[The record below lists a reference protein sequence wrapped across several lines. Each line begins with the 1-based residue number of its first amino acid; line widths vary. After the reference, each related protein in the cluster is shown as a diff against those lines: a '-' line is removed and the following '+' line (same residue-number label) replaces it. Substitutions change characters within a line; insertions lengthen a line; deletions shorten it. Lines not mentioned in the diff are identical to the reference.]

1 MFHSNSFEG
10 ARFLPPK
17 DILFFVK
24 SGNLPPNLEEGDC
37 LIIDFFL
44 NFLYFKGEF
53 LNLEVNFLSW
63 EFFMP

>member
-37 LIIDFFL
+37 LIIAFFFD
-44 NFLYFKGEF
+44 FLYLK
-53 LNLEVNFLSW
+53 VNF
-63 EFFMP
+63 